1 MNIALIIILIIVII
15 FIGLIIINYYRLK
28 KLPILPDSPN
38 IKHLTANT
46 FNQHIKGGIAIVD
59 FWAEWC
65 MPCKVMMPIL
75 NELANTTHA
84 KFKIYKV
91 NVDQQRYLAER
102 FKIRNIP
109 TLIIFKNGKE
119 VKRLI
124 GVKTKEQIVNE
135 INKLL

>member
-1 MNIALIIILIIVII
+1 MSTALIIILIIVVA
-15 FIGLIIINYYRLK
+15 FIGLTVYNYYRIK
-28 KLPILPDSPN
+28 KMPAVPDNPN

-75 NELANTTHA
+75 NELANASDA
-84 KFKIYKV
+84 KYKVYKV
-91 NVDQQRYLAER
+91 NVDQQRHLADR

-124 GVKTKEQIVNE
+124 GVKTKDQIINE
-135 INKLL
+135 IKKL